1 MLGLSIR
8 VLVKKEISDKLDELP
23 QDLKKRIRTALNEL
37 ESKWPIC
44 RLDIKKLKGY
54 DNHYRIRVGDY
65 RILFFREEGTAKIY
79 DISHRNDV
87 YK

>member
-1 MLGLSIR
+1 MTIK
-8 VLVKKEISDKLDELP
+8 VLVKKEISNKLDELP
-23 QDLKKRIRTALNEL
+23 NDLKKRIRTALNEL
-37 ESKWPIC
+37 EFTWPTC

-65 RILFFREEGTAKIY
+65 RILFFREDDIAKIY
-79 DISHRNDV
+79 DVSHRSDV